1 MSEEFREDSY
11 LAGLMA
17 DMLAQRVQRQTP
29 PPDDYGDDVDAINL
43 RVDTAWDMA
52 PVPYRSLTVR
62 TSRYR
67 CSMRQSVDHDDQATG
82 ARGWGN
88 AASLAQKLTTASVEL
103 SAEINSEILSP
114 IEH

>member
-1 MSEEFREDSY
+1 MSEEFCEDSY

-62 TSRYR
+62 TSHYR
-67 CSMRQSVDHDDQATG
+67 CSMRQSVAPDQATG
-82 ARGWGN
+82 ARAWN
-88 AASLAQKLTTASVEL
+88 VSAETLAQKLATASV
-103 SAEINSEILSP
+103 SEINSEIPSA

>member
-29 PPDDYGDDVDAINL
+29 PPDDYADYGDDVDAINL

-62 TSRYR
+62 TSHYR
-67 CSMRQSVDHDDQATG
+67 CSMRQSVDPDQATG
-82 ARGWGN
+82 ARAWN
-88 AASLAQKLTTASVEL
+88 VSAETLAQKLATASV
-103 SAEINSEILSP
+103 SEINSEIPSA

>member
-62 TSRYR
+62 TSHYR
-67 CSMRQSVDHDDQATG
+67 CSMRQSVDPDQATG
-82 ARGWGN
+82 ARAWN
-88 AASLAQKLTTASVEL
+88 VSAETLAQKLATASV
-103 SAEINSEILSP
+103 SEINSEIPSA